1 MIQGG
6 GEKGER
12 EGRGERGRERGREGG
27 RDGARQRERVGSLPP
42 AAAKCIGRF
51 PLPSAI

>member
-1 MIQGG
+1 MIKGG
-6 GEKGER
+6 REGERREGKGGVR
-12 EGRGERGRERGREGG
+12 EGRRERGEE
-27 RDGARQRERVGSLPP
+27 RERVGSLPP